1 LIVRFNY
8 QLCAR
13 CDKIPV
19 QIKAASR
26 GVVAR
31 LKAGLTTT
39 THEVIVMATP
49 SLSPKLA
56 LEIARRQRHAIVTRA
71 IQLAKNAVKHQLQ
84 ARGIKLASVSARD
97 ITLMA
102 EDYLNQH
109 RHELIVEAM
118 TTVQQWTAE
127 GVFGK
132 CATSSQIQWV
142 RLCRTHERNGCSEGT
157 QG

>member
-1 LIVRFNY
+1 M
-8 QLCAR
+8 
-13 CDKIPV
+13 
-19 QIKAASR
+19 
-26 GVVAR
+26 AR

-49 SLSPKLA
+49 SLSPELA
-56 LEIARRQRHAIVTRA
+56 LEMARRQRHAIVTRA

-102 EDYLNQH
+102 EDYPNQH

-118 TTVQQWTAE
+118 TTVQRE
-127 GVFGK
+127 
-132 CATSSQIQWV
+132 WV